1 MDISRDSLP
10 IPRSSSEHPWLRLVT
25 PLYGWF
31 AAPPVVATQPV
42 GHSRAHKVARR
53 SAKADDAR
61 RVAAAAQ
68 RWADSMADHPLKQQA
83 EKLADVKYELA
94 EAWFWLAGGDAVAA
108 WERRCKAA
116 EIRRGMQS

>member
-1 MDISRDSLP
+1 MDNTRFAPTL
-10 IPRSSSEHPWLRLVT
+10 SSSERPWLRLVT

-31 AAPPVVATQPV
+31 AAPPVVAAQPV
-42 GHSRAHKVARR
+42 GNSRAHKVARR
-53 SAKADDAR
+53 SAKAEEAR
-61 RVAAAAQ
+61 AMYRASQ

-116 EIRRGMQS
+116 EIRRGMQA

>member
-1 MDISRDSLP
+1 MDNTRFAPTL
-10 IPRSSSEHPWLRLVT
+10 SSSERPWLRLVT

-31 AAPPVVATQPV
+31 AAPPVVAAQPV

-53 SAKADDAR
+53 SAKAEEAR
-61 RVAAAAQ
+61 AMYRAAQ
-68 RWADSMADHPLKQQA
+68 LWVDLMPPCYFRDQA
-83 EKLADVKYELA
+83 QKAADVKYELA